1 MIQLRIRKRSKM
13 KTFKFL
19 ILILFSLSFVLIA
32 QKKVEDQF
40 KTYRNPDEL
49 ITLSESI
56 PFNKAVELLSR
67 ISESVTGRKI
77 VSMVNLEEPIGIQL
91 DLIPYEKALT
101 IITQF
106 KGLIYEE
113 RPDVIVI
120 KKSSE
125 SDIKSLPEYV
135 SFDTREVKISALF
148 FEMDIGESKRKGID
162 WKFLLSGEGFT
173 ISPNL
178 LTQSKT
184 ESQTGSSTQPAQ
196 FDIEGTRIYT
206 SGDLKV
212 DASAIFRMFEEE
224 NLGEIIANPS
234 ISVRDRN
241 QGKIQVGSDFS
252 VRTKDFAGNTIE
264 KFFPTGTII
273 EVTPF
278 VFNEDNIDYILL
290 KIKVERSSFNTSELT
305 TEIRKTSAETQVILL
320 NGEETV
326 IGGLFVTEEAKVR
339 NGIPIL
345 KDLPWWVFGIRYLTG
360 SDEIVQRKKELV
372 ILLKAELLESLDSRS
387 QFPQIGSP
395 LRQEIIKRNNI
406 LKDAQN
412 ERKNSSSEVK

>member
-1 MIQLRIRKRSKM
+1 M

-19 ILILFSLSFVLIA
+19 ILILFSLSFVSIA

-77 VSMVNLEEPIGIQL
+77 ISMVNLEEPIGIQL

-125 SDIKSLPEYV
+125 SDVKSLPEYV
-135 SFDTREVKISALF
+135 PFDTREVKISALF
-148 FEMDIGESKRKGID
+148 FEMDIGESRRKGID
-162 WKFLLSGEGFT
+162 WKFLLSGKGFQVGP
-173 ISPNL
+173 SL
-178 LTQSKT
+178 RTQPKI
-184 ESQTGSSTQPAQ
+184 ESQTGTSNLPAQ
-196 FDIEGTRIYT
+196 FDIEGSGTFT
-206 SGDLKV
+206 SGNFKG
-212 DASAIFRMFEEE
+212 DATAIFRMFEEE

-241 QGKIQVGSDFS
+241 LGKIQVGSDFS
-252 VRTKDFAGNTIE
+252 VRTRDFAGNTIE
-264 KFFPTGTII
+264 RFFPIGTII
-273 EVTPF
+273 EVTPY
-278 VFNEDNIDYILL
+278 VFSENSADYILL
-290 KIKVERSSFNTSELT
+290 KIKVERSSFNTNELT
-305 TEIRKTSAETQVILL
+305 TEIRKISAETQAILL

-326 IGGLFVTEEAKVR
+326 IGGLFVTEETTVR

-360 SDEIVQRKKELV
+360 SDEKILRKKELV
-372 ILLKAELLESLDSRS
+372 ILLKAELLETLDSRI
-387 QFPQIGSP
+387 QWPKDINP
-395 LRQEIIKRNNI
+395 LREEIIKRNNI

-412 ERKNSSSEVK
+412 ESKNISSEEK

>member
-1 MIQLRIRKRSKM
+1 M
-13 KTFKFL
+13 KTIKFI
-19 ILILFSLSFVLIA
+19 ILILFSLNFVLLA
-32 QKKVEDQF
+32 QRYVESQF

-67 ISESVTGRKI
+67 ISESVTGKKI
-77 VSMVNLEEPIGIQL
+77 ISMVNIEEPIGIQL

-101 IITQF
+101 IITQL

-113 RPDVIVI
+113 REDVIVV

-125 SDIKSLPEYV
+125 PDVKNLPEYV

-162 WKFLLSGEGFT
+162 WKLILSGKGFQ
-173 ISPNL
+173 IGPEL
-178 LTQSKT
+178 RTQPKSET
-184 ESQTGSSTQPAQ
+184 QTGATLPSQFELGSS
-196 FDIEGTRIYT
+196 GTFT
-206 SGDLKV
+206 SGTVKV

-241 QGKIQVGSDFS
+241 LGKIQVGSDFS
-252 VRTKDFAGNTIE
+252 VRTRDFAGNTIE
-264 KFFPTGTII
+264 RFFPTGTII

-278 VFNEDNIDYILL
+278 VFSENLIDYILL
-290 KIKVERSSFNTSELT
+290 KIRVERSSFNTNELT
-305 TEIRKTSAETQVILL
+305 TEIRKTSAETQAILL
-320 NGEETV
+320 DGEETV
-326 IGGLFVTEEAKVR
+326 IGGLFVTEETTIR

-345 KDLPWWVFGIRYLTG
+345 KDLPWWFLGIRYLTG
-360 SDEIVQRKKELV
+360 SDEKVLRKKELV
-372 ILLKAELLESLDSRS
+372 ILLKAELVESLESRFQNPKLS
-387 QFPQIGSP
+387 SP
-395 LRQEIIKRNNI
+395 LREEIKKRNNV
-406 LKDAQN
+406 LRDVQN